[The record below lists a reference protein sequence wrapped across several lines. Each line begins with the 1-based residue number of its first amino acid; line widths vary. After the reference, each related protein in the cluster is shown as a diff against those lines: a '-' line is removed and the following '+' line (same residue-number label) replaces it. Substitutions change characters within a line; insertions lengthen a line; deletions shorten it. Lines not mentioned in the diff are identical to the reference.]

1 MGTENGHMAG
11 IYSGNSSTNFYDF
24 GPHNDTYNYTS
35 HVNDSEGPRAGHSE
49 HYDYDDNY
57 YSYDEYYYYDH
68 LYEIFDFEIPI
79 LGYIWPVLVIFT
91 TCCNCLVIG
100 GFLRKRM
107 RNATNLILVFIAV
120 SDSLTGLVT
129 LPATFHIFTKEN
141 FVLTKDWCNAAMI
154 TRLYISRAFHTVSVW
169 ETLLLGVH
177 RFLQVRYPNL
187 AKKFCTVPKT
197 LAAILMIY
205 ILSFALHIYHA
216 FDIKAVNGMCEWSIQ
231 EPCGWTCAYIWLT
244 MLLCHLLPSF
254 ALAVLAIKMVRTL
267 KEFGHESSV
276 YNRADKR
283 SQNQRNV
290 TLVVIFVVV
299 IFLVPELPYG
309 IFYLITVSL
318 RHAGKRIFPLRTN
331 RLIHCIYEVLLVVS
345 FHLNFWVYCIIIR
358 SFRSCIKSL
367 LRLVTCR
374 PADFERLEGEVT
386 SSSGGGLE
394 LVGMTTETDT
404 ELK

>member
-1 MGTENGHMAG
+1 MGTGTGHTVG
-11 IYSGNSSTNFYDF
+11 IGSVISTTDFYDVMQR
-24 GPHNDTYNYTS
+24 DDAYNHTS
-35 HVNDSEGPRAGHSE
+35 HLNDSYGDHVG
-49 HYDYDDNY
+49 YYGDYDPY
-57 YSYDEYYYYDH
+57 YGYDEYYYYDH

-79 LGYIWPVLVIFT
+79 YGYIWPILVIFT
-91 TCCNCLVIG
+91 MCCNCIVIG

-205 ILSFALHIYHA
+205 ILSFALHIFHA
-216 FDIKAVNGMCEWSIQ
+216 FDIKAVNGLCEWNIQ
-231 EPCGWTCAYIWLT
+231 EPCGWACVYIWLS
-244 MLLCHLLPSF
+244 MLLCHLLPSL
-254 ALAVLAIKMVRTL
+254 ALIVLAIKMVRTL
-267 KEFGHESSV
+267 KEFEQESCV
-276 YNRADKR
+276 HNRAGRRRQKQR
-283 SQNQRNV
+283 SL
-290 TLVVIFVVV
+290 TLIVLLVVV

-309 IFYLITVSL
+309 IFYFITVSL
-318 RHAGKRIFPLRTN
+318 RHAGKRILPLRTN
-331 RLIHCIYEVLLVVS
+331 RLIHCIYEILLVVS

-374 PADFERLEGEVT
+374 PADFERLEGETT
-386 SSSGGGLE
+386 SSSGGDLE
-394 LVGMTTETDT
+394 LVGMTTETDK
-404 ELK
+404 EQI